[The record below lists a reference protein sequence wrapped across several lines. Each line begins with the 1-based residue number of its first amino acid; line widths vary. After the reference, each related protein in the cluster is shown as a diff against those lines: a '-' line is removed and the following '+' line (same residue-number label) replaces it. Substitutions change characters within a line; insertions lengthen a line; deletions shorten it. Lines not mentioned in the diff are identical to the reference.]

1 MTRVKISRSRFS
13 FLRRCLGLGRSADL
27 KEQRRALKESPADPE
42 IIWVRLVTGKEHRM
56 SAIPDGTD

>member
-1 MTRVKISRSRFS
+1 MTRVRISRARFS
-13 FLRRCLGLGRSADL
+13 FLRRCLGLERTVDL
-27 KEQRRALKESPADPE
+27 KKKRLALKESPADPE